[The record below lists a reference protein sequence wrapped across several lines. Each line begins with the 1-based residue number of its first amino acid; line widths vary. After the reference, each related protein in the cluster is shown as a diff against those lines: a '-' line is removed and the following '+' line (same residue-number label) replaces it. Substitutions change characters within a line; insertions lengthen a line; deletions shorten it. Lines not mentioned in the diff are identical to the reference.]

1 MRKKMGVL
9 LVAGLCMGL
18 TACSSGTE
26 ETTATAT
33 TAAEE
38 TTAAEAEA
46 EETTAAEAES
56 EETEAAAAS
65 GDPIS
70 VCIVY
75 TGNLGDKSYN
85 DSCNEGAQRAVE
97 DFGVELR
104 RLEGTTAADPD
115 EGSGTGL

>member
-26 ETTATAT
+26 ETTAAAT

-56 EETEAAAAS
+56 GCRS
-65 GDPIS
+65 
-70 VCIVY
+70 
-75 TGNLGDKSYN
+75 
-85 DSCNEGAQRAVE
+85 QR
-97 DFGVELR
+97 R
-104 RLEGTTAADPD
+104 SHQRMHRLHRKPW
-115 EGSGTGL
+115 